1 MTDQENDPRIDDA
14 LGSARRTEAGPPP
27 GFAASVMRRVSEAQ
41 AAFSWRERRARRAT
55 AANFSRIS
63 GVDSTAFRATP
74 EGVGVM
80 KKILLGT
87 AAFGAVVIVAAW
99 FMGFPPANDGTEAT
113 VGAATRYQG
122 AQMTSKDVK
131 LGSTDVQTF
140 IQSDVFAKLVRNP
153 DTRATLKRLGSDAA
167 FRETFFSKTALDA
180 MQNQDM
186 QAAIKGSDV
195 EVAFGQPAFLD
206 TLRVPA
212 FAAAAGKPAF
222 LALLAQPAFVDMMR
236 KSGEGQKDFYTFPGM
251 QVAMKDPDIA
261 LVFADK
267 ASLDAMRK
275 PAFAESLREP
285 TMIAALNQTAFA
297 EVLAKPTL
305 VAMMT
310 EPGFM
315 NVMRDP
321 AMLSAFRDAT
331 FLSALNNDTFLS
343 ALSQSNLVDVMRSPA
358 FNSAFL
364 DAARKIE

>member
-1 MTDQENDPRIDDA
+1 M
-14 LGSARRTEAGPPP
+14 
-27 GFAASVMRRVSEAQ
+27 ASR
-41 AAFSWRERRARRAT
+41 
-55 AANFSRIS
+55 
-63 GVDSTAFRATP
+63 

-99 FMGFPPANDGTEAT
+99 FMGFPPGNDGTEAT

-153 DTRATLKRLGSDAA
+153 DTRAVLKRLGSDAA
-167 FRETFFSKTALDA
+167 FRETFFSRATLDA

-251 QVAMKDPDIA
+251 HVAMKDPDIA

>member
-1 MTDQENDPRIDDA
+1 
-14 LGSARRTEAGPPP
+14 
-27 GFAASVMRRVSEAQ
+27 
-41 AAFSWRERRARRAT
+41 
-55 AANFSRIS
+55 
-63 GVDSTAFRATP
+63 
-74 EGVGVM
+74 M

-99 FMGFPPANDGTEAT
+99 FMGFPPGNDGTEAT

-285 TMIAALNQTAFA
+285 TMIAALNQPAFA
-297 EVLAKPTL
+297 QMLAKPAL
-305 VAMMT
+305 VTMMT
-310 EPGFM
+310 EPSF
-315 NVMRDP
+315 VSTMRDP